1 MKDINLLAYRDTA
14 AEINKFQQKLIKDV
28 LVDLLTPIKQKFNVD
43 LKQ

>member
-1 MKDINLLAYRDTA
+1 MKDLKMLANRETA